1 MQKTFRI
8 TLIVAIII
16 LAVESIYFTILN
28 NKIADGLTAIP
39 ALVEAY
45 RGDFDKIK
53 ELAGEIPDKAAYA
66 DRMAEIEG
74 VLDKINEGSDTEG
87 MANLISQKIVGELD
101 AQGYMLAS
109 TVSDYLKQNLD
120 ALPEWVKK
128 QIPKHGARLRHEA
141 NNWIDFYCKVASDGL
156 GSTFD
161 TFLEDN
167 ADMIR
172 EFSERTDDDETL
184 DKLDEA
190 LTEELVKFME
200 TTSVE
205 NYGTLKKQSDRF
217 LKRLEAANELLRPL
231 ATKKT
236 EDLSKQQLR
245 LRTAVALFMDKVNN
259 PGDENN

>member
-1 MQKTFRI
+1 P
-8 TLIVAIII
+8 
-16 LAVESIYFTILN
+16 
-28 NKIADGLTAIP
+28 D
-39 ALVEAY
+39 LVEAY

-53 ELAGEIPDKAAYA
+53 ELAGEIPDNTAYA

-74 VLDKINEGSDTEG
+74 VLDKINEGSDTKG

-101 AQGYMLAS
+101 AQGYMVAS
-109 TVSDYLKQNLD
+109 TASDYLKQNLD

-128 QIPKHGARLRHEA
+128 QIPQHGAILRHEA

-156 GSTFD
+156 GSTLD

-167 ADMIR
+167 ADKIK

-190 LTEELVKFME
+190 LTEELVKFMK

-205 NYGTLKKQSDRF
+205 NYGTLK
-217 LKRLEAANELLRPL
+217 
-231 ATKKT
+231 
-236 EDLSKQQLR
+236 
-245 LRTAVALFMDKVNN
+245 
-259 PGDENN
+259 

>member
-1 MQKTFRI
+1 MQKTFRT

-39 ALVEAY
+39 DLVEAY

-101 AQGYMLAS
+101 AQGYMLAT

-245 LRTAVALFMDKVNN
+245 LRSAVAMFMDKVYN
-259 PGDENN
+259 PGG